1 MRIRN
6 HPFQTI
12 DWSGIKKVEH
22 KGASGFATWQ
32 TLMMGTI
39 RIRMVEYSI
48 NYLADHWCKK
58 GHIIY
63 CIRGKMTTE
72 LSNGTLHKMR
82 AGMTYHVGDGS
93 SSHRSFS
100 KKGCILFIVD

>member
-1 MRIRN
+1 MI
-6 HPFQTI
+6 PFQTI
-12 DWSGIKKVEH
+12 DWESVGKTEH
-22 KGASGFATWQ
+22 KGETGTSFWR
-32 TLMMGTI
+32 TLQYDGI
-39 RIRMVEYSI
+39 RIRMVEYSPG
-48 NYLADHWCKK
+48 YFADHWCKK

-72 LSNGTLHKMR
+72 LQNGKIFKLR

-93 SSHRSFS
+93 SSHRSFT